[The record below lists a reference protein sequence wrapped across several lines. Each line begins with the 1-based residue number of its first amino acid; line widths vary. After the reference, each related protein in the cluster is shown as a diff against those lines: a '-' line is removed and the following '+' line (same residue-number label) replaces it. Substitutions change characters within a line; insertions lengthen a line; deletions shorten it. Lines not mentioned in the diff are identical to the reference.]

1 MFFQSD
7 ILGLDYSYCKICKKW
22 IIEPL
27 EIKRL
32 EKELK
37 RLDPTKKAGKDLRK
51 QLIQSKKEKS
61 FHETH

>member
-1 MFFQSD
+1 MFSQSD
-7 ILGLDYSYCKICKKW
+7 ILGFDYSYCKICKKW
-22 IIEPL
+22 IIELP
-27 EIKRL
+27 EIERL

-51 QLIQSKKEKS
+51 QLTQSKKEKS